1 MLPQDSLE
9 ETKSPCSFAHQKDCP
24 FYHEAQQ
31 LFDRS
36 FGDEAFGDLSSSEEK
51 NASGSRG
58 YLSNDRNFS
67 GSRDDSFNIEN
78 KHINCDCFSRP
89 NSDMIVSE
97 REEDEGEGIVPSI
110 SIKMEAVFLVWPVH

>member
-9 ETKSPCSFAHQKDCP
+9 ETNSPCSFAHQKDCP
-24 FYHEAQQ
+24 FYHEVQQ
-31 LFDRS
+31 LLGRS
-36 FGDEAFGDLSSSEEK
+36 FGGLNSSEER
-51 NASGSRG
+51 NASGSSG

-78 KHINCDCFSRP
+78 KHINCDCSSRP
-89 NSDMIVSE
+89 RSDAIASDTDEEGSE
-97 REEDEGEGIVPSI
+97 GPVPSI